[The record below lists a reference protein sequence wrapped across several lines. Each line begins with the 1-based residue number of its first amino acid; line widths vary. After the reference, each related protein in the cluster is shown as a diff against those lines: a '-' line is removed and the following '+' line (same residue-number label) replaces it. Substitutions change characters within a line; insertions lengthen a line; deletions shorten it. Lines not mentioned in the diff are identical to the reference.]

1 MTMIEEER
9 MVGRREKKEERGKG
23 EREKGTVEEHT
34 FDNKT

>member
-1 MTMIEEER
+1 MIEEER
-9 MVGRREKKEERGKG
+9 MVGRREKKEERKG